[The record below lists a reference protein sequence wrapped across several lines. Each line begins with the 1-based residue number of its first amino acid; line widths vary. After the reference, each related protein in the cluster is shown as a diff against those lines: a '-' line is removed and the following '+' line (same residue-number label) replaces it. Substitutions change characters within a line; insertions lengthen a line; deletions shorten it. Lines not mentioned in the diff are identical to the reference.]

1 MLKVQVGCSVRTLL
15 CGQFGVASEYVDE
28 RINTIFLDGKP
39 VDDVDSAII
48 KNGSVL
54 ALSAAMPGLV
64 GTTLRKGG
72 HLASLRS
79 TITYQKEDGNIPN
92 QEGIVV
98 LKLFNLLV
106 RELGPTFLEQGVMIK
121 SSDLEVLLKT
131 RFDEIQAGCSGASLN
146 GKETHLDKL
155 VKTDLFNRQD
165 HILLRIKNFT

>member
-15 CGQFGVASEYVDE
+15 CMQFGVASEYVDE
-28 RINTIFLDGKP
+28 HINTIFLNGKP
-39 VDDVDSAII
+39 VDDVDSAIV

-79 TITYQKEDGNIPN
+79 TITHQKEDENIPS
-92 QEGIVV
+92 QEGDIV

-106 RELGPTFLEQGVMIK
+106 KELGPAFLEQGIMIK
-121 SSDLEVLLKT
+121 STDIENLLKT
-131 RFDEIQAGCSGASLN
+131 RFDEIQAGCRGASLN

-155 VKTDLFNRQD
+155 VKTDLFKRQS
-165 HILLRIKNFT
+165 HILFQINFST